1 MNNELLKRS
10 IDLLLNEFY
19 KKGYITVSRRL
30 GKYLPDPALI
40 GGFTIDILAKRGKDF
55 AIGIVL
61 NSNELRNPAIRDKI
75 TILASRRTKFSNR
88 TVPLFIGV
96 EPDYFSS
103 ASELIATLDTS
114 VRENIELFSLEEQI
128 SVSLFQ
134 QGKNIY
140 SGSYGF
146 RQQ

>member
-1 MNNELLKRS
+1 MNTETLKRS

-30 GKYLPDPALI
+30 GKYLPDPAPI
-40 GGFTIDILAKRGKDF
+40 GGYTLDILAKRGKDF

-61 NSNELRNPAIRDKI
+61 DSIELRNPSVKDKI
-75 TILASRRTKFSNR
+75 NILASRRTKFSNR
-88 TVPLFIGV
+88 AVPLFIGV
-96 EPDYFSS
+96 EPDYFSF
-103 ASELIATLDTS
+103 ASELIAALDTS
-114 VRENIELFSLEEQI
+114 VRGNIELFSLEEQI

-140 SGSYGF
+140 SGSYNF
-146 RQQ
+146 R

>member
-19 KKGYITVSRRL
+19 KKGYITVSRRQ
-30 GKYLPDPALI
+30 GKYLPDPAPI
-40 GGFTIDILAKRGKDF
+40 GGYTIDILAKRGKDF
-55 AIGIVL
+55 ALGIVL
-61 NSNELRNPAIRDKI
+61 DSIELRNPSVRDKI
-75 TILASRRTKFSNR
+75 EILASRRTKFSNR

-96 EPDYFSS
+96 EPDSFSF
-103 ASELIATLDTS
+103 ASELIATLDTAIQ
-114 VRENIELFSLEEQI
+114 ENIELFSLEEQI

-140 SGSYGF
+140 SGSYSF
-146 RQQ
+146 R